1 MESAEPLEVL
11 VIGAG
16 LMGAQIA
23 VDWAAAGH
31 RVKVL
36 ARDRDGAAARIAAG
50 VDVLRRLRPEALPAE
65 DWTGPGVTG
74 WEEAALERVD
84 LAIESVTE
92 DLGLKAELLG
102 RVAEASAGAILASN
116 TSSLRIT
123 DLGAAVGDPGR
134 VVGLHY
140 WNPPLLMPAVEVVR
154 GEETTVAVERA
165 LIVLLEAAGRIPIV
179 ARRDVPGFVWNR
191 LQAALLREAVW
202 LVDEGVATPETID
215 AAIRHGLAPRAIHT
229 GVFDTV
235 ALGGTEVWN
244 ALMANVSP
252 ALSDAA
258 DIGDLGPRLVD
269 TDPQRLRRLAVERDA
284 GLAVRMR
291 SLRDGRAD

>member
-1 MESAEPLEVL
+1 METAEPLDVL

-31 RVKVL
+31 RVEVV
-36 ARDRDGAAARIAAG
+36 ARDREGAAARLAEG
-50 VDVLRRLRPEALPAE
+50 VDVLARLRPESLPTD
-65 DWTGPGVTG
+65 DWTGPAVTG
-74 WEEAALERVD
+74 WDEVRLDSVD

-92 DLGLKAELLG
+92 DLALKAELLG
-102 RVAEASAGAILASN
+102 RVAAANDAAILASN

-123 DLGAAVGDPGR
+123 DLGVAVGIPAR

-140 WNPPLLMPAVEVVR
+140 WNPPLLMPAVEIVR
-154 GEETTVAVERA
+154 GEETAVAIEQT
-165 LIVLLEAAGRIPIV
+165 LIDLLKAAGRIPVV

-202 LVDEGVATPETID
+202 LVDEGVATPETVD
-215 AAIRHGLAPRAIHT
+215 AAVRHGLAPRAAFT

-235 ALGGTEVWN
+235 ALGGAHVWN
-244 ALMANVSP
+244 ALMANVCP
-252 ALSDAA
+252 GLSDASEV
-258 DIGDLGPRLVD
+258 GDLGRRLGD
-269 TDPQRLRRLAVERDA
+269 TDPERLRRLIAERDA
-284 GLAVRMR
+284 GLAARMR
-291 SLRDGRAD
+291 SLGVDQGG